1 MFVSYIFTFIVRLHE
16 NNVLKSEK
24 FFLPSFLKNFVYKWQ
39 SCQNNPHSQGDLLK
53 LQSDIANYWPGM
65 HSVFSKETH
74 ACLYT
79 EHIILLHLTS
89 PSSQICIFLFF
100 FIQQFL
106 LFSVSLWCVFTRVC
120 LRVVLVT
127 QESAFWCRT
136 RMRSGL
142 FASREMHMHAS
153 WYCRERCERVNW
165 HGREQMIE

>member
-1 MFVSYIFTFIVRLHE
+1 M
-16 NNVLKSEK
+16 
-24 FFLPSFLKNFVYKWQ
+24 YKWQ

-79 EHIILLHLTS
+79 EHVILLHLTS